1 MKGVMPMALSEAKRK
16 ANDKYIAAKYER
28 LPISYSKDF
37 CAAVRAAAEASGCT
51 LAGYVRKAIEAQMD
65 RDKEESD
72 AE

>member
-1 MKGVMPMALSEAKRK
+1 MALKESQRK

-28 LPISYSKDF
+28 LPISYSKEF
-37 CAAVRAAAEASGCT
+37 CAAVRAAAEASGCS
-51 LAGYVRKAIEAQMD
+51 LAGYVRKAIEAQME